1 MTGLSTT
8 ARTKTPTSAPVPW
21 FRAAVVRTAITI
33 GLSICLP
40 IPAQAAEG
48 PLPRPHC
55 PPRPA
60 DQVFLPCGEV
70 VYYQPRI
77 GVAIAPFDGGPPPS
91 DGPLLDLT
99 SGDRALRSVD
109 GVLDA
114 ELRLIT
120 GTATAPMLMG
130 SRPYRVASFEGQSRV
145 GGVVSSYNG
154 IFPAPTLMLEAGDTL
169 RLRIE
174 DQRIPNEVLQ
184 ASDLH
189 FDPTEPVPDASN
201 LHTHGLLVSP
211 AGEGDNVYR
220 AFRPGHSYR
229 TEMRLGATHSDGMN
243 WYHPHMHGSTAP
255 QVFGGLAGLIQ
266 VGGVVAPMHRPLVEG
281 LVSQQLV
288 LSGMAL
294 APSRE
299 DPDLFIL
306 GPVANN
312 TSPTLTDPNPA
323 AAVGAPRTAPDYR
336 PSHLVNGQLNP
347 TIAMR
352 PNETQIWTA
361 MNVNVSASY
370 SLALA
375 RIGADGTVDPSTPLF
390 RTTILAQDGND
401 EYVPLAG
408 HLIKHRDPI
417 EDFFVGPGERLTWAV
432 TAPSEPG
439 TYHLINVVD
448 YAYGRQVGNL
458 PAMLT
463 FQPPQAFVPTL
474 VLATVEVAGEA
485 VARAVPEF
493 APTKTP
499 ALIEA
504 EPVLTRDIAF
514 DFDEQ
519 YLRGRVNFGYFP
531 NNAVIQGYSG
541 DIERW
546 IVSTYSQVAHPIH
559 IHQGDFIIERIE
571 YYQDQAL
578 TKLRTDLPENPIIY
592 PFRRVMDTL
601 TLPGRSK
608 VHLKM
613 KASAFPGKFVMHCHM
628 LLHEDSGMMASVVIS
643 RPRTEELVAVGAGP
657 GTPPELSVVEAASG
671 REVSR
676 FQAFDPAYPGG
687 VSAGIGNALGGYGA
701 FLAVAASRGEP
712 LVRLIDPASPSE
724 TVLEIRPFGGAG
736 DGASVALGDIDG
748 DAVDE
753 IVIGSGSGTRPSVAV
768 YDIVKSDDGWK
779 AELKLEVP
787 VFDVSY
793 RVGGI
798 RVAVGDIDGDNW
810 DDIVVGNGPG
820 VRNRVAVLSGQF
832 LTEAAAGI
840 GNFASATG
848 DAALDR
854 DLKLS
859 ICAPQG
865 QGAVIAE
872 LVDPLPG
879 TDGTNVA
886 VGLVGAGFATYP
898 PLSEPGFNPVVEESY
913 RAQVIV
919 TRGTSRQ
926 DPEVAVLEYV
936 GPGGHNHEE
945 AVADRTRM
953 LRSVALFT
961 PFPGQR
967 SLEGGLVV
975 ATGLITA
982 ADPDTPVTG
991 LIAAIAPDRQSVSY
1005 FDIGGGIVTRPWAVS
1020 R

>member
-1 MTGLSTT
+1 MTVLPRVPVRGSK
-8 ARTKTPTSAPVPW
+8 AVRRSRRVRSAALRLLAV
-21 FRAAVVRTAITI
+21 AALGA
-33 GLSICLP
+33 CLP
-40 IPAQAAEG
+40 FLAQAAED
-48 PLPRPHC
+48 PLPTPTC
-55 PPRPA
+55 PALPG
-60 DQVFLPCGEV
+60 DDVFLPCGEV
-70 VYYQPRI
+70 VFYQPRL
-77 GVAIAPFDGGPPPS
+77 GVPIEPFKGGVLPS

-99 SGDRALRSVD
+99 ADDRAMRSID
-109 GVLDA
+109 GVLEG
-114 ELRLIT
+114 ELRLVT
-120 GTATAPMLMG
+120 GTADAPMLVG
-130 SRPYRVASFEGQSRV
+130 SRPYRVVSFEGQSRV
-145 GGVVSSYNG
+145 GGVASSYNG
-154 IFPAPTLMLEAGDTL
+154 FFPGPTLLLEAGDTL

-174 DQRIPNEVLQ
+174 DQRIPNEILQ

-220 AFRPGHSYR
+220 AFLPGHSYL
-229 TEMRLGATHSDGMN
+229 TEMRLGETHTDGMN

-266 VGGVVAPMHRPLVEG
+266 VGGVVAPMHRAQVAG
-281 LVSQQLV
+281 LVTRQLF
-288 LSGMAL
+288 LSGLAV
-294 APSRE
+294 APSRD
-299 DPDLFIL
+299 DPDLFVL

-352 PNETQIWTA
+352 PNETQVWTA
-361 MNVNVSASY
+361 MNANVAASY
-370 SLALA
+370 ALSLV
-375 RIGADGTVDPSTPLF
+375 RIGDDGTVDPATPLF

-401 EYVPLAG
+401 QYAPLDG
-408 HLIKHRDPI
+408 HLIKHRDPM
-417 EDFFVGPGERLTWAV
+417 EDFFVGPGERLTWTV

-439 TYHLINVVD
+439 TYHLINAVD

-463 FQPPQAFVPTL
+463 FQPPQALVPTL

-485 VARAVPEF
+485 MPRVVPKF
-493 APTKTP
+493 APTEIP
-499 ALIEA
+499 ALVGA

-541 DIERW
+541 DVERW

-578 TKLRTDLPENPIIY
+578 TKLRTDLPENPIVY

-628 LLHEDSGMMASVVIS
+628 LLHEDSGMMASVVIA
-643 RPRTEELVAVGAGP
+643 RPRAEELVAVGAGSGAAP
-657 GTPPELSVVEAASG
+657 VVSVVEAASG
-671 REVSR
+671 EEVAR
-676 FQAFDPAYPGG
+676 FDAFDPAYRGG
-687 VSAGIGNALGGYGA
+687 VSAGVGNALGGYGA
-701 FLAVAASRGEP
+701 YAAIAAARGEP
-712 LVRLIDPASPSE
+712 LVRLVDPAAPAE

-736 DGASVALGDIDG
+736 DGASVALGDVDG

-753 IVIGSGSGTRPSVAV
+753 VVIGSGSGTRPSVAV
-768 YDIVKSDDGWK
+768 YDIVPSGDGWT
-779 AELKLEVP
+779 AELKFEVP
-787 VFDVSY
+787 VFDTAY
-793 RVGGI
+793 RIGGV

-810 DDIVVGNGPG
+810 DDIVVGSGPG

-832 LTEAAAGI
+832 LTEAALGADA
-840 GNFASATG
+840 FAASTG

-854 DLKLS
+854 DLRLS
-859 ICAPQG
+859 VCAAKG
-865 QGAVIAE
+865 RSAVIAD
-872 LVDPLPG
+872 LLDPLPG
-879 TDGTNVA
+879 TDGANVA
-886 VGLVGAGFATYP
+886 VGMVGAGFATYP
-898 PLSEPGFNPVVEESY
+898 PLSEPGFNPVVEDSY

-919 TRGTSRQ
+919 TRGSSKQ
-926 DPEVAVLEYV
+926 DPEVAIFEYA
-936 GPGGHNHEE
+936 GPGGHDHEAAADP
-945 AVADRTRM
+945 AVL
-953 LRSVALFT
+953 LRPVALFT
-961 PFPGQR
+961 PFPGR
-967 SLEGGLVV
+967 HSREGGLVV
-975 ATGLITA
+975 ATGLVTI

-991 LIAAIAPDRQSVSY
+991 LIAAIDPDRQSVSY
-1005 FDIGGGIVTRPWAVS
+1005 FEIGGGIVTRPWAVG